1 LERAKRY
8 SEVQSKH
15 FHKSWIDVGL
25 FTDDKEAMRIMFDIP
40 FNEQDLH
47 QEVLSKLKRDI
58 ATEYFGLDELKHLK

>member
-1 LERAKRY
+1 
-8 SEVQSKH
+8 
-15 FHKSWIDVGL
+15 
-25 FTDDKEAMRIMFDIP
+25 MFDIP